1 MFSMRWSAGRW
12 DGFVVDKKLTV
23 NGALVRPVVAHSF
36 LGAVSP
42 VTRFGSVGACK
53 IPAVAS
59 WNVLCVHFHI
69 HCTVHA

>member
-1 MFSMRWSAGRW
+1 MVSMRWSGKSW
-12 DGFVVDKKLTV
+12 DGFSVDNELTV

-59 WNVLCVHFHI
+59 WNALCVHFHI
-69 HCTVHA
+69 HCAVHA